1 MLYYNPDDAALFVQ
15 RRWGTGYTMNLGNP
29 KSWLPVS
36 GLLAAI
42 LVLDTITVIL
52 MIQ

>member
-1 MLYYNPDDAALFVQ
+1 MLYYNPDDATLFVQ
-15 RRWGTGYTMNLGNP
+15 RRWGTGCTMNLGNP
-29 KSWLPVS
+29 RTWLAVA

-42 LVLDTITVIL
+42 AVLDTITVAV